1 MAADT
6 SHHIIG
12 LIPSRWGS
20 SRFPGKPLHPIAGK
34 PLVQHVWERVC
45 RCSRLDAIAIATDD
59 QRIFDAAVSFGAR
72 AIMTSPDHP
81 SGSDRLAE
89 AVRSFPAATH
99 VVNIQGDEPLI
110 DPALIDRLAE
120 ALVSDEALSMATVA
134 CPISAREDLDNPN
147 IVKVALARNGDAL
160 YFSRSIVPYTR
171 SVEWKEWLATT
182 QYFTHIGMYAYR
194 SEVLKEVAALPQSWL
209 EKAESLEQLR
219 WLENG
224 YRIGVGISDVE
235 TIGIDTPEDL
245 AAAEEFL
252 KRMKR

>member
-1 MAADT
+1 MLEAGLIQRELLPFGAVPFPMAADT

-89 AVRSFPAATH
+89 A
-99 VVNIQGDEPLI
+99 
-110 DPALIDRLAE
+110 
-120 ALVSDEALSMATVA
+120 LVSDEALSMATVA
-134 CPISAREDLDNPN
+134 CPISTREDLDNPN

-160 YFSRSIVPYTR
+160 YFSRSVIPYAR
-171 SVEWKEWLATT
+171 HPRVAPPLR
-182 QYFTHIGMYAYR
+182 HLGIYAYR
-194 SEVLKEVAALPQSWL
+194 RDFL
-209 EKAESLEQLR
+209 ENYVRWAPTPLEQTESLEQLR
-219 WLENG
+219 ALENG
-224 YRIGVGISDVE
+224 ARIRVILTDHVSVGV
-235 TIGIDTPEDL
+235 DTPEQ
-245 AAAEEFL
+245 AEQVEQIL
-252 KRMKR
+252 LNIH

>member
-99 VVNIQGDEPLI
+99 IVNIQGDEPLI

-134 CPISAREDLDNPN
+134 CPIRTREDLDNPN
-147 IVKVALARNGDAL
+147 TLYIPIRQPSPLAFL
-160 YFSRSIVPYTR
+160 LT
-171 SVEWKEWLATT
+171 
-182 QYFTHIGMYAYR
+182 
-194 SEVLKEVAALPQSWL
+194 
-209 EKAESLEQLR
+209 
-219 WLENG
+219 
-224 YRIGVGISDVE
+224 E
-235 TIGIDTPEDL
+235 TYP
-245 AAAEEFL
+245 
-252 KRMKR
+252 

>member
-99 VVNIQGDEPLI
+99 IVNIQGDEPLI

-134 CPISAREDLDNPN
+134 CPISRD
-147 IVKVALARNGDAL
+147 
-160 YFSRSIVPYTR
+160 F
-171 SVEWKEWLATT
+171 
-182 QYFTHIGMYAYR
+182 
-194 SEVLKEVAALPQSWL
+194 L
-209 EKAESLEQLR
+209 ENYVRWAPTPLEQTESLEQLR
-219 WLENG
+219 ALENG
-224 YRIGVGISDVE
+224 ARIRVILTDHVSVGV
-235 TIGIDTPEDL
+235 DTPEQ
-245 AAAEEFL
+245 AEQVEQIL
-252 KRMKR
+252 LNIH

>member
-99 VVNIQGDEPLI
+99 IVNIQGDEPLI

-134 CPISAREDLDNPN
+134 CPISTREDLDNPN

-160 YFSRSIVPYTR
+160 YFSRSVIPYAR
-171 SVEWKEWLATT
+171 HPRVAPPLRHLGIYAHAATSKT
-182 QYFTHIGMYAYR
+182 MCAGPR
-194 SEVLKEVAALPQSWL
+194 PL
-209 EKAESLEQLR
+209 EQTESLEQLR
-219 WLENG
+219 ALENG
-224 YRIGVGISDVE
+224 ARIRVILTDHVSVGV
-235 TIGIDTPEDL
+235 DTPEQ
-245 AAAEEFL
+245 AEQVEQIL
-252 KRMKR
+252 LNIH

>member
-72 AIMTSPDHP
+72 ARMTSPDHR
-81 SGSDRLAE
+81 SGMDRLAE

-99 VVNIQGDEPLI
+99 IVNIQGDEPLI

-134 CPISAREDLDNPN
+134 CPISTREDLDNPN

-160 YFSRSIVPYTR
+160 YFSRSVIPYARAIWVFTPTAATSLKTMCAGPR
-171 SVEWKEWLATT
+171 PPWNRRNPWNNCAHWKT
-182 QYFTHIGMYAYR
+182 G
-194 SEVLKEVAALPQSWL
+194 P
-209 EKAESLEQLR
+209 ES
-219 WLENG
+219 G
-224 YRIGVGISDVE
+224 SS
-235 TIGIDTPEDL
+235 
-245 AAAEEFL
+245 
-252 KRMKR
+252 

>member
-134 CPISAREDLDNPN
+134 CPISTREDLDNPN

-160 YFSRSIVPYTR
+160 YFSRSVIPYAR
-171 SVEWKEWLATT
+171 HPA
-182 QYFTHIGMYAYR
+182 
-194 SEVLKEVAALPQSWL
+194 
-209 EKAESLEQLR
+209 
-219 WLENG
+219 
-224 YRIGVGISDVE
+224 
-235 TIGIDTPEDL
+235 
-245 AAAEEFL
+245 
-252 KRMKR
+252 

>member
-81 SGSDRLAE
+81 SGSDTFLPCRHPC
-89 AVRSFPAATH
+89 R
-99 VVNIQGDEPLI
+99 
-110 DPALIDRLAE
+110 
-120 ALVSDEALSMATVA
+120 
-134 CPISAREDLDNPN
+134 
-147 IVKVALARNGDAL
+147 
-160 YFSRSIVPYTR
+160 
-171 SVEWKEWLATT
+171 
-182 QYFTHIGMYAYR
+182 QYSGGRTSH
-194 SEVLKEVAALPQSWL
+194 
-209 EKAESLEQLR
+209 
-219 WLENG
+219 
-224 YRIGVGISDVE
+224 
-235 TIGIDTPEDL
+235 
-245 AAAEEFL
+245 
-252 KRMKR
+252 

>member
-89 AVRSFPAATH
+89 AVRSFPTATH

-160 YFSRSIVPYTR
+160 YFSRSVIPYAR
-171 SVEWKEWLATT
+171 
-182 QYFTHIGMYAYR
+182 HPR
-194 SEVLKEVAALPQSWL
+194 VAPP
-209 EKAESLEQLR
+209 LR
-219 WLENG
+219 L
-224 YRIGVGISDVE
+224 S
-235 TIGIDTPEDL
+235 
-245 AAAEEFL
+245 
-252 KRMKR
+252 